1 MNLKAPAQPREVQED
16 ETFRTVSHFS
26 ILPPANQLA
35 KAAHAERVQTLED
48 LFVRELA
55 TMSAR
60 CGFSAEERRA
70 WAMQNVLAA
79 DQVEAYISAWRRAG
93 SAAWKRIN
101 ALGDNLR
108 RTSGDDPG
116 GWETRLSGLALRA
129 EAQPGQRA
137 DRS

>member
-1 MNLKAPAQPREVQED
+1 MKPNATTQPREVQED
-16 ETFRTVSHFS
+16 EEFRTVSHFS
-26 ILPPANQLA
+26 ILPPANKLA
-35 KAAHAERVQTLED
+35 KAAQAERVQALED

-55 TMSAR
+55 AMSAR

-79 DQVEAYISAWRRAG
+79 DQVEPYIAAWRRAG

-108 RTSGDDPG
+108 RTSADDRD
-116 GWETRLSGLALRA
+116 GWEARLACLVR
-129 EAQPGQRA
+129 RA
-137 DRS
+137 DTELGRRADPS